1 MMEPALSYKEIIEK
15 DLADMPPEL
24 IQEVID
30 FIQFLKEKRI
40 SKTGTDY
47 SYLLIQQDSLERIW
61 ARESED
67 LYEL

>member
-1 MMEPALSYKEIIEK
+1 MEPALVYKEIIEK

-30 FIQFLKEKRI
+30 FIQFLKEKRV
-40 SKTGTDY
+40 SKIGPDY
-47 SYLLIQQDSLERIW
+47 NYLLIQQNSLERIW
-61 ARESED
+61 AKESED

>member
-1 MMEPALSYKEIIEK
+1 MESALGYKEIIEK

-30 FIQFLKEKRI
+30 FIQFLKEKRV
-40 SKTGTDY
+40 SKTGPDHN
-47 SYLLIQQDSLERIW
+47 YLLMQQDSLERIW
-61 ARESED
+61 AKESEE